1 MDRRAALAMTHLYR
15 RQREGNVTIH
25 NTPSFNWKSRL
36 TWPWHSAWPGP
47 SRHAC
52 SSRTACRAA
61 AQWLLQHT
69 GSRALRLRSDVER
82 KRLHGLAPLQASDLA
97 QRNTFYGPQA
107 SEQTYASLR
116 ERAAELLRAGWT
128 VLVDAAFLRRHER
141 DAFAEL
147 ARTLGCPFGILA
159 PQAPVEVLRQ
169 RIAQR
174 QALGG
179 DPSEATLAVLERQL
193 QWIEPLGDDEPRDET
208 RLTLQ

>member
-1 MDRRAALAMTHLYR
+1 MALA
-15 RQREGNVTIH
+15 QR
-25 NTPSFNWKSRL
+25 L
-36 TWPWHSAWPGP
+36 AWPEPPRLLITHGL
-47 SRHAC
+47 SGCGKSH
-52 SSRTACRAA
+52 AA

-82 KRLHGLAPLQASDLA
+82 KRLHGLVPLQASDLA
-97 QRNTFYGPQA
+97 QRATFYGPQA

-116 ERAAELLRAGWT
+116 ERAADLLRAGWT

-179 DPSEATLAVLERQL
+179 DPSEATLEVLERQL
-193 QWIEPLGDDEPRDET
+193 QWIEPLGDDEPRDAT
-208 RLTLQ
+208 RLALQ